1 MSLVTKHIYYAKT
14 GDDLVREQKW
24 NESERSQQLGRAE
37 GWCGERFIVDLIS
50 HRLK

>member
-24 NESERSQQLGRAE
+24 NESERSQQLGRGGMVWRA
-37 GWCGERFIVDLIS
+37 VYS
-50 HRLK
+50 